1 MNNEFRV
8 VKISDRPRSDKC
20 PSFDPLFEAGMDE
33 EIAFSIPQFT
43 ACRTQNRLYQSA
55 KKRGIA
61 IKTSV
66 SPDKQT
72 MFVRLK
78 AAK

>member
-1 MNNEFRV
+1 
-8 VKISDRPRSDKC
+8 
-20 PSFDPLFEAGMDE
+20 MDE

-66 SPDKQT
+66 SPDTKT